1 LSRVPASEQAH
12 HPAWPEP
19 GFGLFGPEPGGFTIG
34 KRGPKPK
41 PTSLKLVEGAR
52 PSRVN
57 RREPK
62 PEAPEAL
69 EPPEWLGTVAC
80 AYWADLAP
88 RMTRAGVL
96 SSVDLHGL
104 AVLCQALEV
113 HQRAAEI
120 LAEEEL
126 VIQGKEGVVLNK
138 VVQALR
144 DSAAT
149 IRAWSAEFGLTPSS
163 RSTISLPETAPST
176 EATRL
181 LS

>member
-1 LSRVPASEQAH
+1 
-12 HPAWPEP
+12 
-19 GFGLFGPEPGGFTIG
+19 
-34 KRGPKPK
+34 
-41 PTSLKLVEGAR
+41 
-52 PSRVN
+52 
-57 RREPK
+57 
-62 PEAPEAL
+62 
-69 EPPEWLGTVAC
+69 
-80 AYWADLAP
+80 
-88 RMTRAGVL
+88 MTRAGVL